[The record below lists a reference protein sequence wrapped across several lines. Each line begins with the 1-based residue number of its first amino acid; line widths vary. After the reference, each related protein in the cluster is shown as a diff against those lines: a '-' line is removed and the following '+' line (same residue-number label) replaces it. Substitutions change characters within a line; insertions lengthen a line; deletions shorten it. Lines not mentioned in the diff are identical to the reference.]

1 MSFNIALSGLA
12 AAQKD
17 LDVTANNIANV
28 NTTGFKESRAEFADV
43 YATSIFASGRTKVGD
58 GVTTSTVAQQ
68 FSQGALQFT
77 NNSLDLAITGEGFF
91 ALTPDRQSQDLTYTR
106 SGAFKL
112 NKDNFIV
119 DNNGNY
125 LQGFAVDAVTGEN
138 QSVSLSTT
146 QPIAIPT
153 SAGAPRATN
162 NIFLSMNVDS
172 RAVELPR
179 NPGNF
184 NPGDRAS
191 YTHSTSVTVY
201 DSLGEAHTV
210 TTYFRKVA
218 PDDPLN
224 PPAWNEW
231 QTFVVFDDNVNM
243 PVAPAYISDP
253 LAPGYPGL
261 DLSEWGNGSGALPY
275 DGNGGVFIGDS
286 LFFDPNGNLILPVVP
301 PVAPVLT
308 TPNLTLPAEAL
319 SAATANYLTNGA
331 QYSQDVTVNYRDAS
345 GVRLPTQYAAN
356 FDVTNLSQD
365 GTTVGSLTGVDIDA
379 FGRVLASY
387 SNGDS
392 SYLAQVTLVRF
403 ANVQGL
409 KQVGNTSWKQS
420 ITSGEPI
427 GGQAN
432 TGTFGAVNASALEQA
447 NVNLTTELVDLISAQ
462 RNFQA
467 NSRALEVNSTL
478 QQTVLQ
484 IR

>member
-17 LDVTANNIANV
+17 LDTTANNIANV

-43 YATSIFASGRTKVGD
+43 YATSIFSSGRTKVGD
-58 GVTTSTVAQQ
+58 GVATSTIAQQ
-68 FSQGALQFT
+68 FSQGSLQFT

-91 ALTPDRQSQDLTYTR
+91 ALTPDLQSQDLTYTR

-119 DNNGNY
+119 DNNGNF
-125 LQGFAVDAVTGEN
+125 LQGFNVDPVTGEN

-146 QPIAIPT
+146 GPISIPT

-162 NIFLSMNVDS
+162 NIFLSMNLDS
-172 RAVELPR
+172 RALPTTGVAFD
-179 NPGNF
+179 PT
-184 NPGDRAS
+184 DRAT
-191 YTHSTSVTVY
+191 YNHSTSVTVY
-201 DSLGEAHTV
+201 DSLGESHTV
-210 TTYFRKVA
+210 TSYFRKDSTV
-218 PDDPLN
+218 
-224 PPAWNEW
+224 PPANSEW
-231 QTFVVFDDNVNM
+231 ETFVVWDGVTGAPIQGDNIVFD
-243 PVAPAYISDP
+243 S
-253 LAPGYPGL
+253 
-261 DLSEWGNGSGALPY
+261 SGNF
-275 DGNGGVFIGDS
+275 VT
-286 LFFDPNGNLILPVVP
+286 P
-301 PVAPVLT
+301 PV
-308 TPNLTLPAEAL
+308 PNITLPF
-319 SAATANYLTNGA
+319 ATLNDPVNGYLTNGA
-331 QYSQDVTVNYRDAS
+331 QFAADVVVNFRDAS
-345 GVRLPTQYAAN
+345 GTRVPTQYASS

-365 GTTVGSLTGVDIDA
+365 GTTVGNLTGVDIDS
-379 FGRVLASY
+379 FGRVLATY

-420 ITSGEPI
+420 LTSGEPI
-427 GGQAN
+427 GGQGN
-432 TGTFGAVNASALEQA
+432 TGTFGAVNASALEQS

>member
-1 MSFNIALSGLA
+1 MSFQIALSGLA

-17 LDVTANNIANV
+17 LDTTANNIANV

-43 YATSIFASGRTKVGD
+43 YATSIFSSGRTKVGD

-68 FSQGALQFT
+68 FNQGSLQFT

-91 ALTPDRQSQDLTYTR
+91 ATTPDLQSQDLTYTR

-119 DNNGNY
+119 DNRGNF
-125 LQGFAVDAVTGEN
+125 LQGFNVDAVTGEN
-138 QSVSLSTT
+138 SSVSLSTSA
-146 QPIAIPT
+146 PIAIPT

-172 RAVELPR
+172 RVVAPPVALAFDPA
-179 NPGNF
+179 
-184 NPGDRAS
+184 DRAS
-191 YTHSTSVTVY
+191 YNHSTSVTVY
-201 DSLGEAHTV
+201 DSLGESHIV
-210 TTYFRKVA
+210 TTYFRKL
-218 PDDPLN
+218 DTL
-224 PPAWNEW
+224 PPANSEW
-231 QTFVVFDDNVNM
+231 ETFVVWDDNTANPTVPP
-243 PVAPAYISDP
+243 PVAPATRNPDSY
-253 LAPGYPGL
+253 
-261 DLSEWGNGSGALPY
+261 
-275 DGNGGVFIGDS
+275 FIGDNIEFDSSGNFVPTAPLPNIS
-286 LFFDPNGNLILPVVP
+286 LPFADLNDPING
-301 PVAPVLT
+301 
-308 TPNLTLPAEAL
+308 
-319 SAATANYLTNGA
+319 YLTNGA
-331 QYSQDVTVNYRDAS
+331 QFSSDVIVNFRDAS
-345 GVRLPTQYAAN
+345 GTRTPTQYASG

-365 GTTVGSLTGVDIDA
+365 GTTVGSLTGVDIDS
-379 FGRVLASY
+379 FGRVLATY

-420 ITSGEPI
+420 LTSGEPI
-427 GGQAN
+427 GGQGN
-432 TGTFGAVNASALEQA
+432 TGTFGSVNASALEQS

>member
-1 MSFNIALSGLA
+1 MSFNIALSGIA

-58 GVTTSTVAQQ
+58 GVTTSVVAQQ
-68 FSQGALQFT
+68 FSQGSLQFT
-77 NNSLDLAITGEGFF
+77 NNSLDMAITGEGFF
-91 ALTPDRQSQDLTYTR
+91 ALTPDIQSRDLTYTR
-106 SGAFKL
+106 AGAFKL

-119 DNNGNY
+119 DNNGNF
-125 LQGFAVDAVTGEN
+125 LQGFAVDPLDGDN
-138 QSVSLSTT
+138 QSVSLSTAA
-146 QPIAIPT
+146 PITIPT
-153 SAGAPRATN
+153 TAGAPRATN
-162 NIFLSMNVDS
+162 NIFINMNLDS
-172 RAVELPR
+172 REVPKDALPFDATDDATY
-179 NPGNF
+179 N
-184 NPGDRAS
+184 D
-191 YTHSTSVTVY
+191 STSITVY
-201 DSLGEAHTV
+201 DSLGESHTA
-210 TTYFRKVA
+210 TMYFRRTTTV
-218 PDDPLN
+218 
-224 PPAWNEW
+224 PPANSEW
-231 QTFVVFDDNVNM
+231 ETFVVWDNVTAAPFQGDNLEFDSSGNLVG
-243 PVAPAYISDP
+243 VAPTLVMPFAVLNNP
-253 LAPGYPGL
+253 LNGYL
-261 DLSEWGNGSGALPY
+261 K
-275 DGNGGVFIGDS
+275 
-286 LFFDPNGNLILPVVP
+286 
-301 PVAPVLT
+301 
-308 TPNLTLPAEAL
+308 
-319 SAATANYLTNGA
+319 NGA
-331 QYSQDVTVNYRDAS
+331 QFQADVVVNFRDAAGTS
-345 GVRLPTQYAAN
+345 RPTQVAGDFAP
-356 FDVTNLSQD
+356 TSLSQD

-392 SYLAQVTLVRF
+392 AYLAQVALVRF

-409 KQVGNTSWKQS
+409 KQVGNTSWKQT

-432 TGTFGAVNASALEQA
+432 TNTFGAINASALEQS

>member
-17 LDVTANNIANV
+17 LDTTANNIANV

-43 YATSIFASGRTKVGD
+43 YATSVFASGRTKVGD
-58 GVTTSTVAQQ
+58 GAATSLIAQQ
-68 FSQGALQFT
+68 FSQGSLQFT

-91 ALTPDRQSQDLTYTR
+91 ALTPDLQSNDLTYTR
-106 SGAFKL
+106 AGAFKL

-119 DNNGNY
+119 DNNGNL
-125 LQGFAVDAVTGEN
+125 LQGFTVDAVTGDN

-146 QPIAIPT
+146 TPISIPT

-162 NIFLSMNVDS
+162 NVFLSMNVDS
-172 RAVELPR
+172 RELATDGIP
-179 NPGNF
+179 F
-184 NPGDRAS
+184 DATDRAS
-191 YTHSTSVTVY
+191 YNHSTSVTVY
-201 DSLGEAHTV
+201 DSLGESHTL
-210 TTYFRKVA
+210 TSYFRKTTTVPPANAQWEAYVVWDDITAA
-218 PDDPLN
+218 PFQGDNLVFDSSGNFVTPPIPTLNLPFADLNDPLN
-224 PPAWNEW
+224 
-231 QTFVVFDDNVNM
+231 
-243 PVAPAYISDP
+243 
-253 LAPGYPGL
+253 G
-261 DLSEWGNGSGALPY
+261 
-275 DGNGGVFIGDS
+275 
-286 LFFDPNGNLILPVVP
+286 
-301 PVAPVLT
+301 
-308 TPNLTLPAEAL
+308 
-319 SAATANYLTNGA
+319 YLTNGA
-331 QYSQDVTVNYRDAS
+331 QFATDVVVNFRDPG
-345 GVRLPTQYAAN
+345 GVREPTQYAST
-356 FDVTNLSQD
+356 FDVTDLSQD
-365 GTTVGSLTGVDIDA
+365 GTTVGNLTGVDIDA

-392 SYLAQVTLVRF
+392 TYLAQVAIVRF
-403 ANVQGL
+403 PNVQGL

-420 ITSGEPI
+420 ISSGEPI

-432 TGTFGAVNASALEQA
+432 TGTFGAVNASSLEQS

>member
-17 LDVTANNIANV
+17 LDTTANNIANV

-43 YATSIFASGRTKVGD
+43 YATSIFSSGRTKVGD
-58 GVTTSTVAQQ
+58 GVATSLIAQQ
-68 FSQGALQFT
+68 FNQGSLQFT

-106 SGAFKL
+106 AGAFKL
-112 NKDNFIV
+112 DKDNFIV
-119 DNNGNY
+119 DNKGNF
-125 LQGFAVDAVTGEN
+125 LQGFSVDPVTGEN

-146 QPIAIPT
+146 QPISIPT
-153 SAGAPRATN
+153 SAGAPRETSN
-162 NIFLSMNVDS
+162 VFLSMNLDS
-172 RAVELPR
+172 RAVETGSIAFDPT
-179 NPGNF
+179 
-184 NPGDRAS
+184 DRS
-191 YTHSTSVTVY
+191 TYNHSTSVTVY
-201 DSLGEAHTV
+201 DSLGESHTV
-210 TTYFRKVA
+210 TTYFRKVDTTA
-218 PDDPLN
+218 PAPSQWETRLV
-224 PPAWNEW
+224 W
-231 QTFVVFDDNVNM
+231 DDNVATPPGPNSWFSGDDLYFDSSGNFDTTLGI
-243 PVAPAYISDP
+243 PQIVLP
-253 LAPGYPGL
+253 LADLNLAANGYL
-261 DLSEWGNGSGALPY
+261 N
-275 DGNGGVFIGDS
+275 
-286 LFFDPNGNLILPVVP
+286 
-301 PVAPVLT
+301 
-308 TPNLTLPAEAL
+308 
-319 SAATANYLTNGA
+319 NGA
-331 QYSQDVTVNYRDAS
+331 QFGNDVVVNFRDAS

-365 GTTVGSLTGVDIDA
+365 GTTVGNLTGVDIDA

-392 SYLAQVTLVRF
+392 TYLAQVTLVRF

-427 GGQAN
+427 GGQGN
-432 TGTFGAVNASALEQA
+432 TGTFGAVNASALEQS

>member
-17 LDVTANNIANV
+17 LDTTANNIANV

-58 GVTTSTVAQQ
+58 GVATSVVAQQ
-68 FSQGALQFT
+68 FSQGSLQFT
-77 NNSLDLAITGEGFF
+77 NNSLDMAITGEGFF
-91 ALTPDRQSQDLTYTR
+91 ALTPDIQSRDLTYTR
-106 SGAFKL
+106 GGAFKL

-119 DNNGNY
+119 DNNGNF
-125 LQGFAVDAVTGEN
+125 LQGFAVDPLTGEN

-146 QPIAIPT
+146 SPISIPT

-162 NIFLSMNVDS
+162 NVFLSMNLDS
-172 RAVELPR
+172 RELPTAAV
-179 NPGNF
+179 PF
-184 NPGDRAS
+184 DATDRAT
-191 YTHSTSVTVY
+191 YNHSTSVTVY
-201 DSLGEAHTV
+201 DSLGESHTV
-210 TTYFRKVA
+210 TTYFRKTTTV
-218 PDDPLN
+218 
-224 PPAWNEW
+224 PPANSEW
-231 QTFVVFDDNVNM
+231 ETFVVWDDVTAAPFPGNNLVFDSSGNFVTP
-243 PVAPAYISDP
+243 PVPTVTLPFAVLNAPAN
-253 LAPGYPGL
+253 GYL
-261 DLSEWGNGSGALPY
+261 D
-275 DGNGGVFIGDS
+275 
-286 LFFDPNGNLILPVVP
+286 
-301 PVAPVLT
+301 
-308 TPNLTLPAEAL
+308 
-319 SAATANYLTNGA
+319 NGA
-331 QYSQDVTVNYRDAS
+331 QYTADVVVNFRDAS
-345 GVRLPTQYAAN
+345 DVRLPTQYAST

-392 SYLAQVTLVRF
+392 AYLAQVALVRF

-427 GGQAN
+427 SGQAN
-432 TGTFGAVNASALEQA
+432 TNTFGAINASALEQS